1 MKLLHL
7 IVLGSLVFAAAVFSG
22 CRGYRTGSLMHP
34 DIQSV
39 AVGSVQNLSAQP
51 GGGARLRSALAREL
65 SAAGAVQPASREQA
79 DGLLHATVSSVSTEA
94 VARTRRREPEA
105 GEDSDDVLQPVL
117 YRTTVSLHARLEVPD
132 SSADPL
138 EFQLVEGEAEFDRSP
153 DMPEAQDA
161 AFEQALRNAAR
172 KLISTMT
179 EAW

>member
-1 MKLLHL
+1 
-7 IVLGSLVFAAAVFSG
+7 
-22 CRGYRTGSLMHP
+22 MHP

-51 GGGARLRSALAREL
+51 GASARLRSALAREL
-65 SAAGAVQPASREQA
+65 SAAGAIQLASRAQA
-79 DGLLHATVSSVSTEA
+79 DGLLHATVASVSTEP
-94 VARTRRREPEA
+94 VARTRRRDPEA

-117 YRTTVSLHARLEVPD
+117 YRTTVSLRAQLEVPD
-132 SSADPL
+132 SSAASL

-153 DMPEAQDA
+153 DMPEAQNA

-172 KLISTMT
+172 KLIGIMS